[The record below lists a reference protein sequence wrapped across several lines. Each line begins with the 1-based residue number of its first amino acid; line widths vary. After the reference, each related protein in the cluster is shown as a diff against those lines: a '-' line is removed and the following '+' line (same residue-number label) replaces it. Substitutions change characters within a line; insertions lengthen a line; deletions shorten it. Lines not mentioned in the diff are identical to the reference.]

1 MCHIRR
7 FYWLREL
14 YEADF
19 HKLGIYGSG
28 QVLANAWDLFRLASS
43 RGGPGRRAAVDFV
56 VCLGGADF
64 LVIPLFFDFCFLI
77 ERTRPA
83 TSMRSS
89 CLINLSASNEVRPRK
104 RSDRVRYSPIGKE
117 AVSC

>member
-64 LVIPLFFDFCFLI
+64 LVIIFFSIFVF
-77 ERTRPA
+77 
-83 TSMRSS
+83 
-89 CLINLSASNEVRPRK
+89 
-104 RSDRVRYSPIGKE
+104 
-117 AVSC
+117 